1 MLARGQPGEL
11 EGHFHRLGTTAAE
24 KCVLHIAGS
33 DHGDQLCEVS
43 AERVHQLLTVQGI
56 AVQLGLDRLDD
67 FRIAV
72 AGSIDSVPP
81 EAIDEPGAV
90 HISEG
95 LFRVLPL
102 DEGGIRGHGL
112 AIQQPA
118 RIDVLI
124 EVVHRVVDDAFL
136 FFLVEFGLQDVVQHP
151 TRLVENL
158 FLAAT
163 HRSLLLQLSQR

>member
-1 MLARGQPGEL
+1 MATSCGV
-11 EGHFHRLGTTAAE
+11 AA
-24 KCVLHIAGS
+24 
-33 DHGDQLCEVS
+33 
-43 AERVHQLLTVQGI
+43 
-56 AVQLGLDRLDD
+56 QLGLDRLDD

-72 AGSIDSVPP
+72 AGSVDSVPP

-102 DEGGIRGHGL
+102 DEGGVRGYGL

-151 TRLVENL
+151 ARLVEYL

-163 HRSLLLQLSQR
+163 HGSPPSIESKMPCSSTSTTSCPGPWRPFSLSCRKVYYRV